1 MRLRLKRLK
10 IRTAIVMT
18 LPLTILAAIWI
29 GALLFSAGLHL
40 NDFRIVL
47 NNLALG
53 APMSMLPA
61 RPGWMHETAA
71 IVSLASFEALLLAA
85 ASLTRPAQN

>member
-1 MRLRLKRLK
+1 
-10 IRTAIVMT
+10 
-18 LPLTILAAIWI
+18 
-29 GALLFSAGLHL
+29 
-40 NDFRIVL
+40 
-47 NNLALG
+47 
-53 APMSMLPA
+53 MSMLPA